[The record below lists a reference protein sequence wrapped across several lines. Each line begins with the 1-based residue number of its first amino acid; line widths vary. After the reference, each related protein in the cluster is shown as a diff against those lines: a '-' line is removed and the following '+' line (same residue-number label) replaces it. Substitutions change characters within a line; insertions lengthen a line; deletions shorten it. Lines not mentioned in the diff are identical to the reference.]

1 MRKELI
7 KMANEEKSIG
17 KTLEEKLLSKRK
29 SGLLKL
35 SDKEIAEADAFCEG
49 YMRFLDDSK
58 TEREAVISAIAL
70 AEANG
75 FTPFDPKASY
85 SAGDKVYLSNRG
97 KSVIFCVFGTQPL
110 ENGTRLLAAHIDS
123 PRLDLKQH
131 PIYESNDLA
140 LLKTHYYGGIR
151 KYQWVTIPLA
161 LHGVICKADGTTVTV
176 NIGEDENDPVFVIT
190 DLLPHL
196 AQEQSKRTLG
206 EGIKGEELNV
216 LIGSRPF
223 KDDDV
228 SEKVKLNVM
237 RLLNEKYG
245 IIEDDFL
252 SAELE
257 VVPAFKA
264 KNVGLDGGLI
274 GSYGQDDRVC
284 AYPALEAILDCDKPE
299 YTAIVVLTDKEEIG
313 STGNTGLRSAYLKN
327 FYSALA
333 DMYDVP
339 DYVVIRNSK
348 CLSADV
354 TAAFDPTFPEVA
366 EAKNFS
372 YCNQGVAMCKYTG
385 SRGKSG
391 CNDANAEFVG
401 YVRNVFDQN
410 GVIWQTGELGRVDLG
425 GGGTVACYVSEL
437 DMDVVDIGVPV
448 LCMHAPYEV
457 TAKLDVYM
465 AYKGF
470 SAFIK

>member
-1 MRKELI
+1 MIE
-7 KMANEEKSIG
+7 MSNEEKSIG

-29 SGLLKL
+29 NGLLKL
-35 SDKEIAEADAFCEG
+35 SCEEITEADAFCEG

-58 TEREAVISAIAL
+58 TEREAVMSAIAL

-75 FTPFDPKASY
+75 FTPFDPKANY
-85 SAGDKVYLSNRG
+85 TAGDKVYLSNRG
-97 KSVIFCVFGTQPL
+97 KSVIFCVFGRQPL

-176 NIGEDENDPVFVIT
+176 NIGEDENDPVFIIT

-206 EGIKGEELNV
+206 DGIKGEELNV

-237 RLLNEKYG
+237 RILNEKYG
-245 IIEDDFL
+245 IVEDDFL

-274 GSYGQDDRVC
+274 GAYGQDDRVC
-284 AYPALEAILDCDKPE
+284 AYPALEAILDCDNPE
-299 YTAIVVLTDKEEIG
+299 YTAITVLTDKEEIG
-313 STGNTGLRSAYLKN
+313 STGNTGLRSSYVKN
-327 FYSALA
+327 FYSAIA

-354 TAAFDPTFPEVA
+354 TAAFDPTFPDVA
-366 EAKNFS
+366 EPKNFS

-401 YVRNVFDQN
+401 YVRNVFDSN

-425 GGGTVACYVSEL
+425 GGGTVACYVSEQ
-437 DMDVVDIGVPV
+437 DMDVVDVGVPV

>member
-1 MRKELI
+1 
-7 KMANEEKSIG
+7 MANEEKEKSVG
-17 KTLEEKLLSKRK
+17 KQLEEKLLIKRK
-29 SGLLKL
+29 NGVLKVEDDEL
-35 SDKEIAEADAFCEG
+35 ELADSFCEG
-49 YMRFLDDSK
+49 YMKFLDDAK
-58 TEREAVISAIAL
+58 TEREAVTAAIAL

-75 FTPFDPKASY
+75 FMPFDPTKRY
-85 SAGDKVYLSNRG
+85 SAGEKVYCNVRG
-97 KSVIFCVFGTQPL
+97 KSIILCVFGKNSL
-110 ENGTRLLAAHIDS
+110 ANGVKVLAAHIDS

-131 PIYESNDLA
+131 PIYENSELA

-161 LHGVICKADGTTVTV
+161 LHGVIYKADGSGVTV
-176 NIGEDENDPVFVIT
+176 SIGEDDNDPVLTVT

-196 AQEQSKRTLG
+196 AQEQSKRTLA

-228 SEKVKLNVM
+228 SEKIKLNIM
-237 RLLNEKYG
+237 KILNEKYG
-245 IIEDDFL
+245 IIEDDFV

-264 KNVGLDGGLI
+264 RNVGLDCGLI
-274 GSYGQDDRVC
+274 GAYGQDDRVC
-284 AYPALEAILDCDKPE
+284 SYPALQAILECDCPE
-299 YTAIVVLTDKEEIG
+299 DTAVCVLTDKEEIG
-313 STGNTGLRSAYLKN
+313 SVGPTGLSGDYFRHFLEAIADSA
-327 FYSALA
+327 
-333 DMYDVP
+333 DVP
-339 DYVVIRNSK
+339 AYTLIHNSK

-354 TAAFDPTFPEVA
+354 TAAYDPTFSDVLDPRNA
-366 EAKNFS
+366 S
-372 YCNQGVAMCKYTG
+372 YCNYGIAMCKYTG

-391 CNDANAEFVG
+391 CNDASAEFVS
-401 YVRNVFDQN
+401 YVRKVFDEN
-410 GVIWQTGELGRVDLG
+410 GVIWQTTELGRVDLG
-425 GGGTVACYVSEL
+425 GGGTVAAYIGNM
-437 DMDVVDIGVPV
+437 DMSVVDVGVPV
-448 LCMHAPYEV
+448 LCMHSPFEV